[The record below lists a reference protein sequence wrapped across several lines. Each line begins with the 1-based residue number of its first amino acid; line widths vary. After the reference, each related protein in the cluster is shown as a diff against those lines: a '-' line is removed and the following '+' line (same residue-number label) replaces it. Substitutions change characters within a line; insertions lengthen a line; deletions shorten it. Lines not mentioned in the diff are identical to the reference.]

1 MPGKNQ
7 RFQNKSKNNAAKTRA
22 SIWAQ
27 LTFSKEPSSDLYRL
41 KAQTNPKNLI
51 KTSRE
56 VIGELPIYE
65 KTYGPA
71 FPKAPSEMFS
81 RSFLYQPTGKT
92 NELVWA
98 IARCLPHSERISRFI
113 KKRAQFEEAVL
124 TDDSVLAVDLLN
136 EVERDFGVSLWLY
149 ENRMCSAYIWGGL
162 TELYSKLES
171 IQAEDKLSSIASNIL
186 KFIGTRIESTQDFSQ
201 QKQSLEKAFSE
212 INYKTLEKYFEARI
226 FGVYTTSP
234 SVVSPLLF
242 CEAHASV
249 IDLYEALVASL
260 QVIASVDELPDAFG
274 DVLIDAVSSLYQA
287 THDVR
292 LLSVARAFGLL
303 LPEAKRIDELRAA
316 CIEHYTMGHY
326 EECVKTASAV
336 LEKSPSDM
344 SIFVLMHKSAVRSG
358 ISNLEHGSGILG
370 KVSKHLSTMLLMRSG
385 TYSAVHEILKI
396 TDRFIHHQWSAYL
409 RAAVLYEIRQEG
421 ESFPPL
427 WLRDLFVRD
436 VGYSPFSAVAAPKKI
451 QDLII
456 EDAQLRERYPST
468 LNVYLAATRGAG
480 AGGDANGGHRLNKH
494 LALYH
499 LNNDSPGVALKYYNH
514 ILGESIGIDR
524 IRAYSCLA
532 VAYIALNNVG
542 RAAEMAVDAF
552 VENSDIPTCLPL
564 RKIISAVDKLGAAS
578 NWPKTMSL
586 PIVFELYHEYESS
599 DKLANLRIS
608 FEQFQFENSIENP
621 DQVWSRGEKNSW
633 KELYLSRVWRPE
645 VMRQTLLY
653 QNSREIEEARIKV
666 CQFLAKIDPANEND
680 YFDEIKERVKKIEIA
695 KGLKLVEQNKVYV
708 DIPAIKRVV
717 AKKLENPYK
726 HYKSIQNN
734 APQSERVAEAIAATL
749 THAMPGKSLEAL
761 LGGVHILTPEG
772 ATEESVQFNSM
783 YSEIRNEF
791 LFGAH
796 GLNAYLSTRV
806 RHGVLANTLRKPV
819 EDDKLVTQKHETGEG
834 YKPNEFWRLR
844 SIALTGFG
852 DQEIIDEA
860 IHNFSQEFDAILDKL
875 KDELLQVRI
884 VDKLTEKI
892 PSKALF
898 LYHSSN
904 IERLMLKSRDRQGKG
919 LDYFVDNCVDHL
931 WSKTD
936 EILSVVQRHIDED
949 IREELQSAFENLLNK
964 IHRVKD
970 ETVSSALINAISLAR
985 TNTQIRLDTVASW
998 FKRSEVYDRQD
1009 YSPDFP
1015 VEVAHN
1021 MIRNTIS
1028 YASNWK
1034 NIDIHVADGS
1044 DSMPGRTLDAMVYA
1058 FYGLIENAIK
1068 RSGVD
1073 ISSLRVKIQLEFK
1086 GERFSVKV
1094 VNNVNLN
1101 RITQA
1106 DIEKIARIRQEID
1119 SEESNSLAQREGLS
1133 GLHKVWIAANGPFY
1147 ANPSIDF
1154 GVDNSDFF
1162 VNLSFNVGK
1171 AA

>member
-1 MPGKNQ
+1 MPANKQ
-7 RFQNKSKNNAAKTRA
+7 RSQNNNKSISAKTRT

-27 LTFSKEPSSDLYRL
+27 ITYSKEPSLDLYRL
-41 KAQTNPKNLI
+41 KAKTKPQNLI

-56 VIGELPIYE
+56 VLGRLPIFE

-71 FPKAPSEMFS
+71 FPKVSSEMFS
-81 RSFLYQPTGKT
+81 RTFLYQPAGET
-92 NELVWA
+92 NELIWA
-98 IARCLPHSERISRFI
+98 IARCLNHSESISRFI
-113 KKRAQFEEAVL
+113 IKRAQLEEAVL
-124 TDDSVLAVDLLN
+124 ADDSTLAESLLN

-149 ENRMCSAYIWGGL
+149 ENRMCSAYMWGGL
-162 TELYSKLES
+162 TELYAKLES
-171 IQAEDKLSSIASNIL
+171 IQAEKKIPSIASNIL
-186 KFIGTRIESTQDFSQ
+186 KFIGARIESTQDFTQ
-201 QKQSLEKAFSE
+201 QKQALEQAFSE
-212 INYKTLEKYFEARI
+212 IDYKTLEKYFEARV
-226 FGVYTTSP
+226 FGVHTASP

-242 CEAHASV
+242 CEAHASI
-249 IDLYEALVASL
+249 IDLYEALIASL
-260 QVIASVDELPDAFG
+260 QVIASIDELPDAVG
-274 DVLIDAVSSLYQA
+274 DVLVDAVSSLYQA
-287 THDVR
+287 TKDTR
-292 LLSVARAFGLL
+292 ILSVARAFGLL
-303 LPEAKRIDELRAA
+303 LPEAKQINELRAA
-316 CIEHYTMGHY
+316 CIEHYTIGRY
-326 EECVKTASAV
+326 DECVKAASAV

-358 ISNLEHGSGILG
+358 ATEMEYGSGILG

-385 TYSAVHEILKI
+385 TYSALHEILKI
-396 TDRFIHHQWSAYL
+396 TDRFINHQWSAYL

-436 VGYSPFSAVAAPKKI
+436 LGYSPFSAVAAPKKI
-451 QDLII
+451 QNLII
-456 EDAQLRERYPST
+456 EDPELRERYPAT
-468 LNVYLAATRGAG
+468 LNVYLAATRGQG
-480 AGGDANGGHRLNKH
+480 VEDDANGGHRLNKH
-494 LALYH
+494 LALFH
-499 LNNDSPGVALKYYNH
+499 LNNGSPGVALDYYNR
-514 ILGESIGIDR
+514 ILGESTGIDR
-524 IRAYSCLA
+524 IRTYSCLA
-532 VAYIALNNVG
+532 VAHIALNNLG
-542 RAAEMAVDAF
+542 RAAEIAVDAF

-564 RKIISAVDKLGAAS
+564 GKIISAVDKLGPAS
-578 NWPKTMSL
+578 KWPKTMSL
-586 PIVFELYHEYESS
+586 PIVFELYHEYQSS

-608 FEQFQFENSIENP
+608 FEQFQLDNGIDNP
-621 DQVWSRGEKNSW
+621 SQLWLRGEKKSW
-633 KELYLSRVWRPE
+633 KELYLSRVWRPD

-666 CQFLAKIDPANEND
+666 CQFLAKIDPANEDD

-749 THAMPGKSLEAL
+749 TQAMPGKSLEVL

-772 ATEESVQFNSM
+772 ATEETVQFNSM

-819 EDDKLVTQKHETGEG
+819 EDDKLVTQKNETGEG
-834 YKPNEFWRLR
+834 YKSNEFWRLK
-844 SIALTGFG
+844 SIALTGLG

-860 IHNFSQEFDAILDKL
+860 IQIFSRDFDAILDEL
-875 KDELLQVRI
+875 KDEILQVRI
-884 VDKLTEKI
+884 VDKLSEKI

-904 IERLMLKSRDRQGKG
+904 IERLMLKSRDRQGKS
-919 LDYFVDNCVDHL
+919 LDYFVDKCVDHL

-949 IREELQSAFENLLNK
+949 VREELQSAFERLLNK
-964 IHRVKD
+964 IQGVKD
-970 ETVSSALINAISLAR
+970 ESVSSALCNAISLAR
-985 TNTQIRLDTVASW
+985 TNTQVRLDTVASW

-1009 YSPDFP
+1009 YPPDFP

-1028 YASNWK
+1028 HASNWK
-1034 NIDIHVADGS
+1034 NIDIQVADGS
-1044 DSMPGRTLDAMVYA
+1044 DCMPGRTLDAMVYA

-1073 ISSLRVKIQLEFK
+1073 MASLRAKILLEFK
-1086 GERFSVKV
+1086 GERFSVKMI
-1094 VNNVNLN
+1094 NNLN
-1101 RITQA
+1101 LDRITKA

-1171 AA
+1171 GV